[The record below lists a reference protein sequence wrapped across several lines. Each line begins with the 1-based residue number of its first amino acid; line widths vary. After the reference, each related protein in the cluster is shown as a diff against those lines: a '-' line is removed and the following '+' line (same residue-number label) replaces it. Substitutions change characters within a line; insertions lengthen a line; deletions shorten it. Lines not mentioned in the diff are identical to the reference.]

1 MKTLK
6 EALKAGNIEKTELTR
21 KLSVGGQSRIFP
33 VYRVPLEYLYYND
46 HNDRIATWIS
56 KYKTENQVLDFDRA
70 DLEAY
75 NDIIEKFIVESN
87 ESAMKKTKT
96 NIKMIGQ
103 QQAGVILEDGRVVDG
118 NRRFTCLRQLGR
130 EDIKF
135 GFFETVILDAFIGND
150 EKQVKL
156 LELGIQHGEEQRVDY
171 NPIDRLVGIYTDL
184 VEKELLT
191 VKEYARTIHS
201 KEKDVLE
208 LVELSKIMVDFLEF
222 IGYPKSYYIVR
233 DLELDGPLHEI
244 QLILKAEK
252 NKDKIEDIKNI
263 LFSNLIAK
271 PNSDM
276 TRYIRKLKGAFKHK
290 VLAKTFIEEQLDY
303 ADTVLSI
310 LEENR
315 DVESNRKAISDS
327 INDIRSGTIA
337 KEIKDSSNVF
347 IAQAEA
353 IEIKDEPLR
362 LLDKIEG
369 HINEIDP
376 YIIDKMEANKQEKL
390 FVKLDKIIESLV
402 SIKENYHQ

>member
-1 MKTLK
+1 M
-6 EALKAGNIEKTELTR
+6 
-21 KLSVGGQSRIFP
+21 
-33 VYRVPLEYLYYND
+33 
-46 HNDRIATWIS
+46 
-56 KYKTENQVLDFDRA
+56 
-70 DLEAY
+70 
-75 NDIIEKFIVESN
+75 
-87 ESAMKKTKT
+87 
-96 NIKMIGQ
+96 
-103 QQAGVILEDGRVVDG
+103 
-118 NRRFTCLRQLGR
+118 
-130 EDIKF
+130 
-135 GFFETVILDAFIGND
+135 
-150 EKQVKL
+150 
-156 LELGIQHGEEQRVDY
+156 
-171 NPIDRLVGIYTDL
+171 
-184 VEKELLT
+184 
-191 VKEYARTIHS
+191 
-201 KEKDVLE
+201 
-208 LVELSKIMVDFLEF
+208 
-222 IGYPKSYYIVR
+222 
-233 DLELDGPLHEI
+233 
-244 QLILKAEK
+244 ILKAEK